1 LRRENYWKA
10 SSKNLNKRS
19 KFAQIPSQFMNTV
32 TNSLL
37 SIVVPLYNE
46 EDNVVLLTQKIRE
59 SLSGYSYQIVYV
71 DDFST
76 DKTRKAIK
84 GMDDPKVHLIE
95 LKKNYGQSLALAAG
109 IDYAE
114 GEYIITMDGDLQ
126 NDPSD
131 IPQML
136 GHAVNDDYDVV
147 TGIRQKRKDSPIK
160 KIPSKIANFLVRR
173 VTQLNIKDNGCALK
187 VFTKD
192 IAKGLNLYGE
202 MHRFITLLAHLEGA
216 QIKQV
221 PVKHH
226 ARHAGVS
233 KYGLERVFKVVADMM
248 LLLFIRKYFQRPIH
262 LFGIFGVLLIILG
275 IFINIYLL
283 IVKLGFG
290 EDIGSRPLL
299 IFGMMFILGGIQ
311 LFTIGIVMELLIRT
325 YYESQ
330 QKRPYRVKKITIGD
344 GKAA

>member
-1 LRRENYWKA
+1 MKPL
-10 SSKNLNKRS
+10 
-19 KFAQIPSQFMNTV
+19 TD
-32 TNSLL
+32 SLL
-37 SIVVPLYNE
+37 SVVVPLYNE
-46 EDNVVLLTQKIRE
+46 EENVVLLTSKIHE
-59 SLSGYSYQIVYV
+59 ALTGYTYQIVYV
-71 DDFST
+71 DDFSRDNT
-76 DKTRKAIK
+76 KKVVNSMA
-84 GMDDPKVHLIE
+84 DPLVHLVA

-126 NDPSD
+126 NDPAD

-136 GHAVNDDYDVV
+136 SHVMEGPYDVV
-147 TGIRQKRKDSPIK
+147 TGIRQKRQDSLVK

-173 VTQLNIKDNGCALK
+173 VTKLDIKDNGCALK
-187 VFTKD
+187 VFTRD
-192 IAKGLNLYGE
+192 IAKDLNLYGE

-275 IFINIYLL
+275 VLINFYLL
-283 IVKLGFG
+283 IIKLGFN
-290 EDIGSRPLL
+290 EDIGTRPLL
-299 IFGMMFILGGIQ
+299 IFGMMFILAGIQ

-330 QKRPYRVKKITIGD
+330 KKRPYRVKNVSVG
-344 GKAA
+344 GEVS

>member
-1 LRRENYWKA
+1 MKLITED
-10 SSKNLNKRS
+10 
-19 KFAQIPSQFMNTV
+19 
-32 TNSLL
+32 LL

-46 EDNVVLLTQKIRE
+46 EDNVTLLTQKIHE
-59 SLSGYSYQIVYV
+59 SLEGYHYQIIYI
-71 DDFST
+71 DDFSSDNT
-76 DKTRKAIK
+76 KAVVK
-84 GMDDPKVHLIE
+84 GLKDDKVHLIE

-131 IPQML
+131 IPEML
-136 GHAVNDDYDVV
+136 RYAVEEEYGLV
-147 TGIRQKRKDSPIK
+147 TGIRQKRQDSLVK
-160 KIPSKIANFLVRR
+160 KIPSKVANFLVRK
-173 VTQLNIKDNGCALK
+173 VTKLDIKDNGCALK
-187 VFTKD
+187 VFSKD
-192 IAKGLNLYGE
+192 IAKDLNLYGE

-216 QIKQV
+216 KIKQV

-262 LFGIFGVLLIILG
+262 FFGILGVLFILLG
-275 IFINIYLL
+275 ILINLYLL
-283 IVKLGFG
+283 VVKFGFQ

-299 IFGMMFILGGIQ
+299 TFGLMFILAGIQ

-330 QKRPYRVKKITIGD
+330 KKRPYRIKKIFIGD
-344 GKAA
+344 KAS

>member
-1 LRRENYWKA
+1 MSL
-10 SSKNLNKRS
+10 
-19 KFAQIPSQFMNTV
+19 PSNT
-32 TNSLL
+32 LL

-46 EDNVVLLTQKIRE
+46 EDNVVLLTQKIHE
-59 SLSGYSYQIVYV
+59 SLNEYNYQIIYI

-76 DKTRKAIK
+76 DNTRNIVKQ
-84 GMDDPKVHLIE
+84 MNDDKVHLIE

-114 GEYIITMDGDLQ
+114 GDYIITMDGDLQ

-136 GHAVNDDYDVV
+136 EYAQTDEYDLI
-147 TGIRQKRKDSPIK
+147 TGIRQKRKDSLVK

-173 VTQLNIKDNGCALK
+173 VTKLDIKDNGCALK

-262 LFGIFGVLLIILG
+262 LFGILGVLLIMLG
-275 IFINIYLL
+275 SLIEAYLL
-283 IVKLGFG
+283 IVKFGFG
-290 EDIGSRPLL
+290 EDIGTRPLL

-330 QKRPYRVKKITIGD
+330 QKRPYRIKKVSIGD
-344 GKAA
+344 GKTA

>member
-1 LRRENYWKA
+1 MPPKSWWRE
-10 SSKNLNKRS
+10 SGGTLIKRF
-19 KFAQIPSQFMNTV
+19 KFAQIQEPMSIITD
-32 TNSLL
+32 SLL

-46 EDNVVLLTQKIRE
+46 EDNVVPLTRKIHE
-59 SLSGYSYQIVYV
+59 NLEGYTYQIIYV
-71 DDFST
+71 DDFSKDRT
-76 DKTRKAIK
+76 CKRILE
-84 GMDDPKVHLIE
+84 MEDDRIHLIQ

-109 IDYAE
+109 LDYAQ

-131 IPQML
+131 IPKML
-136 GHAVNDDYDVV
+136 EYAVGGEYDVI
-147 TGIRQKRKDSPIK
+147 TGLRQKRKDSLVK

-173 VTQLNIKDNGCALK
+173 VTKLDIKDNGCALK

-226 ARHAGVS
+226 ARNAGVS

-262 LFGIFGVLLIILG
+262 LFGIFGVLLILIGIL
-275 IFINIYLL
+275 INVYLL

-290 EDIGSRPLL
+290 EDIGNRPLL
-299 IFGMMFILGGIQ
+299 IFGMMLILGGIQ

-330 QKRPYRVKKITIGD
+330 QKRPYRIKKITIGEST
-344 GKAA
+344 AP

>member
-1 LRRENYWKA
+1 MAIL
-10 SSKNLNKRS
+10 
-19 KFAQIPSQFMNTV
+19 
-32 TNSLL
+32 TNELL

-46 EDNVVLLTQKIRE
+46 EENVVLLTQKIHE
-59 SLSGYSYQIVYV
+59 SLVGYHYQIIYI

-76 DKTRKAIK
+76 DATRKVVK
-84 GMDDPKVHLIE
+84 SMNDDKVHLIA

-109 IDYAE
+109 IDYAQ

-126 NDPSD
+126 NDPTD
-131 IPQML
+131 IPEML
-136 GHAVNDDYDVV
+136 SYAIHGEYDLI
-147 TGIRQKRKDSPIK
+147 TGIRQKRKDSLVK

-173 VTQLNIKDNGCALK
+173 VTKLDIKDNGCALK

-192 IAKGLNLYGE
+192 IAKDLNLYGE

-226 ARHAGVS
+226 ARNAGVS

-262 LFGIFGVLLIILG
+262 LFGIFGVLLILLG
-275 IFINIYLL
+275 VVINAYLL
-283 IVKLGFG
+283 VVKLMG
-290 EDIGSRPLL
+290 EDIGNRPLL
-299 IFGMMFILGGIQ
+299 IFGLMFILAGIQ

-330 QKRPYRVKKITIGD
+330 QKRPYRIKNISIGD
-344 GKAA
+344 KTK

>member
-1 LRRENYWKA
+1 M
-10 SSKNLNKRS
+10 
-19 KFAQIPSQFMNTV
+19 QPV
-32 TNSLL
+32 TTSLL
-37 SIVVPLYNE
+37 SVVVPLYNE
-46 EDNVVLLTQKIRE
+46 EENVPLLTQKIHE
-59 SLSGYSYQIVYV
+59 SLEGYTYQIIYI

-76 DKTRKAIK
+76 DATKKIVK
-84 GMDDPKVHLIE
+84 ELKDEKVHLIE

-109 IDYAE
+109 LDYAE

-131 IPQML
+131 IPEML
-136 GHAVNDDYDVV
+136 THAVSGDYDVV
-147 TGIRQKRKDSPIK
+147 TGIRQKRKDSLVK

-173 VTQLNIKDNGCALK
+173 VTKLDIQDNGCALK
-187 VFTKD
+187 VFTRD
-192 IAKGLNLYGE
+192 IAKDLNLYGE
-202 MHRFITLLAHLEGA
+202 MHRFITLLAHLEGG
-216 QIKQV
+216 QIKQI

-262 LFGIFGVLLIILG
+262 LFGIFGFLLILLG
-275 IFINIYLL
+275 VLINLYLL
-283 IVKLGFG
+283 VVKLGFG
-290 EDIGSRPLL
+290 EDIGTRPLL
-299 IFGMMFILGGIQ
+299 MFGMMFILAGIQ

-330 QKRPYRVKKITIGD
+330 KKRPYRIKKVSVG
-344 GKAA
+344 GQNK

>member
-1 LRRENYWKA
+1 MSL
-10 SSKNLNKRS
+10 
-19 KFAQIPSQFMNTV
+19 PTD
-32 TNSLL
+32 TLL

-46 EDNVVLLTQKIRE
+46 EDNVVLLTQKIHE
-59 SLSGYSYQIVYV
+59 SLGDYNYQIIYI

-76 DKTRKAIK
+76 DDTKNVVK
-84 GMDDPKVHLIE
+84 GMDDKKVHLIE

-114 GEYIITMDGDLQ
+114 GDYIITMDGDLQ

-136 GHAVNDDYDVV
+136 EFAQSDDYDLI
-147 TGIRQKRKDSPIK
+147 TGIRQKRKDSLVK

-173 VTQLNIKDNGCALK
+173 VTKLDIKDNGCALK

-202 MHRFITLLAHLEGA
+202 MHRFITLLAFLEGA

-262 LFGIFGVLLIILG
+262 LFGILGVLLIILG
-275 IFINIYLL
+275 TFIEAYLL
-283 IVKLGFG
+283 IVKFGFG
-290 EDIGSRPLL
+290 QDIGTRPLL

-330 QKRPYRVKKITIGD
+330 QKRPYRIKKISIGD
-344 GKAA
+344 QKTA

>member
-1 LRRENYWKA
+1 M
-10 SSKNLNKRS
+10 S
-19 KFAQIPSQFMNTV
+19 TV
-32 TNSLL
+32 TDSFL

-46 EDNVVLLTQKIRE
+46 EDNVVLLTEKIHE
-59 SLSGYSYQIVYV
+59 SLEGYHYQIIYV
-71 DDFST
+71 DDFSK
-76 DKTRKAIK
+76 DKTRNVVK

-131 IPQML
+131 IPKML
-136 GHAVNDDYDVV
+136 EEAISGDYDVI
-147 TGIRQKRKDSPIK
+147 TGIRQKRKDSLVK

-173 VTQLNIKDNGCALK
+173 VTKLDIKDNGCALK

-202 MHRFITLLAHLEGA
+202 MHRFITLLAHLEGG

-290 EDIGSRPLL
+290 EDIGTRPLL

-330 QKRPYRVKKITIGD
+330 QKRPYRIKKISIGD

>member
-1 LRRENYWKA
+1 M
-10 SSKNLNKRS
+10 S
-19 KFAQIPSQFMNTV
+19 TV

-46 EDNVVLLTQKIRE
+46 EDNVVLLTQKIHE
-59 SLSGYSYQIVYV
+59 SLAGYTYQIVYV

-76 DKTRKAIK
+76 DKTRVVVKN
-84 GMDDPKVHLIE
+84 MDDPKVHLIE

-131 IPQML
+131 IPEML
-136 GHAVNDDYDVV
+136 QEAVTGEYDVI
-147 TGIRQKRKDSPIK
+147 TGIRQKRKDSLVK

-173 VTQLNIKDNGCALK
+173 VTKLDIKDNGCALK

-216 QIKQV
+216 QIKQI

-275 IFINIYLL
+275 FFINIYLL

>member
-1 LRRENYWKA
+1 MQPITPL
-10 SSKNLNKRS
+10 
-19 KFAQIPSQFMNTV
+19 
-32 TNSLL
+32 LL
-37 SIVVPLYNE
+37 SVVVPLYNE
-46 EDNVVLLTQKIRE
+46 EDNVALLTQKIHE
-59 SLSGYSYQIVYV
+59 SLVGYTYQIIYV
-71 DDFST
+71 DDFSK
-76 DKTRKAIK
+76 DNTRKVVK
-84 GMDDPKVHLIE
+84 DLNDNKVHLVE

-109 IDYAE
+109 LDYAE

-126 NDPSD
+126 NDSSD

-136 GHAVNDDYDVV
+136 HFAVNEDYDVV
-147 TGIRQKRKDSPIK
+147 TGIRQKRKDSLVK

-173 VTQLNIKDNGCALK
+173 VTKLDIKDNGCALK
-187 VFTKD
+187 VFTRD
-192 IAKGLNLYGE
+192 IAKELNLYGE

-262 LFGIFGVLLIILG
+262 LFGIFGVLMIILG

-283 IVKLGFG
+283 IVKLGLG
-290 EDIGSRPLL
+290 EDIGTRPLL
-299 IFGMMFILGGIQ
+299 MFGMMFILAGIQ

-330 QKRPYRVKKITIGD
+330 QKRPYRIKKVSVGGQTS
-344 GKAA
+344 

>member
-1 LRRENYWKA
+1 MSEHL
-10 SSKNLNKRS
+10 ST
-19 KFAQIPSQFMNTV
+19 IMNPV
-32 TNSLL
+32 TASLL
-37 SIVVPLYNE
+37 SIVIPLYNE
-46 EDNVVLLTQKIRE
+46 EENVVLLTSKINE
-59 SLSGYSYQIVYV
+59 SLQGYIYQIIYV

-76 DKTRKAIK
+76 DHTRKKISEMK
-84 GMDDPKVHLIE
+84 DPRVHLIS

-126 NDPSD
+126 NDPQD
-131 IPQML
+131 IPKML
-136 GHAVNDDYDVV
+136 EYVVSGEYDVV
-147 TGIRQKRKDSPIK
+147 TGIRQKRKDSVVK
-160 KIPSKIANFLVRR
+160 KIPSKIANFMVRR
-173 VTQLNIKDNGCALK
+173 VTKLDIKDNGCALK
-187 VFTKD
+187 VFTRD
-192 IAKGLNLYGE
+192 IAKDLNLYGE

-226 ARHAGVS
+226 ARNAGVS

-262 LFGIFGVLLIILG
+262 LFGILGVLLIILG

-283 IVKLGFG
+283 IVKLVYGQ
-290 EDIGSRPLL
+290 DIGNRPLL
-299 IFGMMFILGGIQ
+299 IFGMMFILAGIQ

-330 QKRPYRVKKITIGD
+330 NKRPYRIKSISIG
-344 GKAA
+344 GQ

>member
-1 LRRENYWKA
+1 MH
-10 SSKNLNKRS
+10 
-19 KFAQIPSQFMNTV
+19 PV
-32 TNSLL
+32 THAFL

-46 EDNVVLLTQKIRE
+46 EDNVVLLTKKIHE
-59 SLSGYSYQIVYV
+59 SLKGYSYQIIYI
-71 DDFST
+71 DDFSK
-76 DKTRKAIK
+76 DGTRSVVKE
-84 GMDDPKVHLIE
+84 MDDDKVHLIE

-114 GEYIITMDGDLQ
+114 GDYIITMDGDLQ

-131 IPQML
+131 IPAML
-136 GHAVNDDYDVV
+136 AFAETEEYDLI
-147 TGIRQKRKDSPIK
+147 TGIRQKRKDSLIK

-173 VTQLNIKDNGCALK
+173 VTKLDIKDNGCALK

-262 LFGIFGVLLIILG
+262 LFGIFGVLLIMAGIL
-275 IFINIYLL
+275 IEAYLI
-283 IVKLGFG
+283 IVKFGFG
-290 EDIGSRPLL
+290 EDIGTRPLL

-330 QKRPYRVKKITIGD
+330 SKRPYRIKKITIGD
-344 GKAA
+344 GKAT

>member
-1 LRRENYWKA
+1 M
-10 SSKNLNKRS
+10 
-19 KFAQIPSQFMNTV
+19 QPITD
-32 TNSLL
+32 SLL

-46 EDNVVLLTQKIRE
+46 GENVVLLTRKIHE
-59 SLSGYSYQIVYV
+59 SLVGYQYQIIYI
-71 DDFST
+71 DDFSK
-76 DKTRKAIK
+76 DNTRKVVK
-84 GMDDPKVHLIE
+84 NMNDDMVHLIE

-109 IDYAE
+109 LDYAE

-131 IPQML
+131 IPRML
-136 GHAVNDDYDVV
+136 NYAVNEDYDVV
-147 TGIRQKRKDSPIK
+147 TGIRQKRKDSLVK

-173 VTQLNIKDNGCALK
+173 VTKLDIKDNGCALK

-192 IAKGLNLYGE
+192 IAKDLNLYGE

-262 LFGIFGVLLIILG
+262 LFGIFGFLMILLGVL
-275 IFINIYLL
+275 INIYLL
-283 IVKLGFG
+283 IVKYGFG
-290 EDIGSRPLL
+290 EDIGMRPLL
-299 IFGMMFILGGIQ
+299 IFGLMFILAGIQ

-330 QKRPYRVKKITIGD
+330 KKRPYRIKKVTVGD
-344 GKAA
+344 RVA

>member
-1 LRRENYWKA
+1 MPP
-10 SSKNLNKRS
+10 
-19 KFAQIPSQFMNTV
+19 I
-32 TNSLL
+32 TNAHL
-37 SIVVPLYNE
+37 SIVVPLFNE
-46 EDNVVLLTQKIRE
+46 QDNVSLLTQKIHE
-59 SLSGYSYQIVYV
+59 SLEGYSYEIVYI

-76 DKTRKAIK
+76 DHTKKVIK
-84 GMDDPKVHLIE
+84 DMKDPRVALIE

-109 IDYAE
+109 IDYAH

-126 NDPSD
+126 NDPTD
-131 IPQML
+131 IPKML
-136 GHAVNDDYDVV
+136 EFAITEEYDLI
-147 TGIRQKRKDSPIK
+147 TGIRQKRKDSLIK

-173 VTQLNIKDNGCALK
+173 VTKLDIKDNGCALK

-226 ARHAGVS
+226 ARHAGQS

-262 LFGIFGVLLIILG
+262 LFGIFGVLLMLLG
-275 IFINIYLL
+275 MLIEMYLL
-283 IVKLGFG
+283 VVKFGLGQ
-290 EDIGSRPLL
+290 DIGTRPLL

-330 QKRPYRVKKITIGD
+330 SKRPYRIKKISIGD

>member
-1 LRRENYWKA
+1 M
-10 SSKNLNKRS
+10 SSS
-19 KFAQIPSQFMNTV
+19 T
-32 TNSLL
+32 TNLL
-37 SIVVPLYNE
+37 SIVIPLYNE
-46 EDNVVLLTQKIRE
+46 EENVVLLTQKIHE
-59 SLSGYSYQIVYV
+59 SLTAYDYQIIYI

-76 DKTRKAIK
+76 DNTRTVVKQ
-84 GMDDPKVHLIE
+84 MDDSKVHLIE

-109 IDYAE
+109 IDYAT
-114 GEYIITMDGDLQ
+114 GDYIITMDGDLQ

-131 IPQML
+131 IPEML
-136 GHAVNDDYDVV
+136 AYAQKEEYDLV
-147 TGIRQKRKDSPIK
+147 TGIRQKRKDSLVK
-160 KIPSKIANFLVRR
+160 KIPSKIANFLVRK
-173 VTQLNIKDNGCALK
+173 VTKLDIKDNGCALK

-233 KYGLERVFKVVADMM
+233 KYGLERVFKVIADMM

-275 IFINIYLL
+275 TFIEAYLFV
-283 IVKLGFG
+283 VKFGFG
-290 EDIGSRPLL
+290 QDIGTRPLL
-299 IFGMMFILGGIQ
+299 IFGMMFILAGIQ

-330 QKRPYRVKKITIGD
+330 QKRPYRIKKISIGEQ
-344 GKAA
+344 KTS

>member
-1 LRRENYWKA
+1 M
-10 SSKNLNKRS
+10 S
-19 KFAQIPSQFMNTV
+19 TV
-32 TNSLL
+32 TDSLL

-46 EDNVVLLTQKIRE
+46 EDNVVLLTQKINE
-59 SLSGYSYQIVYV
+59 SLEGYNYQIVYV

-76 DKTRKAIK
+76 DKTRIK
-84 GMDDPKVHLIE
+84 VKEMDDKRVHLIE

-131 IPQML
+131 IPGML
-136 GHAVNDDYDVV
+136 EYAITEEYDLV
-147 TGIRQKRKDSPIK
+147 TGIRQKRKDSQVK

-173 VTQLNIKDNGCALK
+173 VTKLDIKDNGCALK

-192 IAKGLNLYGE
+192 IAKSLNLYGE

-262 LFGIFGVLLIILG
+262 LFGIFGVLLVILG
-275 IFINIYLL
+275 VLINMYLL
-283 IVKLGFG
+283 IVKLGFDQ
-290 EDIGSRPLL
+290 DIGTRPLL
-299 IFGMMFILGGIQ
+299 IFGMMFIVGGIQ

-330 QKRPYRVKKITIGD
+330 QKRPYRIKKISIGD

>member
-1 LRRENYWKA
+1 M
-10 SSKNLNKRS
+10 S
-19 KFAQIPSQFMNTV
+19 TV
-32 TNSLL
+32 TDSLL

-46 EDNVVLLTQKIRE
+46 EDNVVLLTQKINE
-59 SLSGYSYQIVYV
+59 SLEGYNYQIVYV

-76 DKTRKAIK
+76 DKTRIK
-84 GMDDPKVHLIE
+84 VKEMDDKRVHLIE

-131 IPQML
+131 IPGML
-136 GHAVNDDYDVV
+136 EYAITEEYDLV
-147 TGIRQKRKDSPIK
+147 TGIRQKRKDSQVK

-173 VTQLNIKDNGCALK
+173 VTKLDIKDNGCALK

-192 IAKGLNLYGE
+192 IAKSLNLYGE
-202 MHRFITLLAHLEGA
+202 MHRFITLLAYLEGA

-262 LFGIFGVLLIILG
+262 LFGIFGVLLVILG
-275 IFINIYLL
+275 VLINVYLL

-290 EDIGSRPLL
+290 QDIGTRPLL
-299 IFGMMFILGGIQ
+299 IFGMMFIVGGIQ

-330 QKRPYRVKKITIGD
+330 QKRPYRIKKISIGD

>member
-1 LRRENYWKA
+1 MRPKTEA
-10 SSKNLNKRS
+10 
-19 KFAQIPSQFMNTV
+19 
-32 TNSLL
+32 LL
-37 SIVVPLYNE
+37 SIVVPLFNE
-46 EDNVVLLTQKIRE
+46 EANVALLTEKIHE
-59 SLSGYSYQIVYV
+59 SLKGYHYQIVYV

-76 DKTRKAIK
+76 DQTRRVIQDMEDKR
-84 GMDDPKVHLIE
+84 VHLLA

-109 IDYAE
+109 LDYAE

-136 GHAVNDDYDVV
+136 EHALSGEYDVV
-147 TGIRQKRKDSPIK
+147 TGIRQKRKDSLVK

-173 VTQLNIKDNGCALK
+173 VTKLDIKDNGCALK
-187 VFTKD
+187 VFTRD
-192 IAKGLNLYGE
+192 IAKDLNLYGE
-202 MHRFITLLAHLEGA
+202 MHRFITLLAFLEGA
-216 QIKQV
+216 RIKQV

-226 ARHAGVS
+226 ARHGGVS

-262 LFGIFGVLLIILG
+262 LFGILGVFLILLGLLI
-275 IFINIYLL
+275 NAYLL
-283 IVKLGFG
+283 VVKLGFG

-330 QKRPYRVKKITIGD
+330 SKRPYRIKNISIG
-344 GKAA
+344 GRPA

>member
-1 LRRENYWKA
+1 MD
-10 SSKNLNKRS
+10 
-19 KFAQIPSQFMNTV
+19 IIT
-32 TNSLL
+32 TSLL
-37 SIVVPLYNE
+37 SVVVPLYNE
-46 EDNVVLLTQKIRE
+46 EDNAVLLTEKIHE
-59 SLSGYSYQIVYV
+59 SLVGYTYQIIYI

-76 DKTRKAIK
+76 DRTKQVVKEMR
-84 GMDDPKVHLIE
+84 DDKVHLIE

-126 NDPSD
+126 NDPAD
-131 IPQML
+131 IPEML
-136 GHAVNDDYDVV
+136 SYAVKGEFDLI
-147 TGIRQKRKDSPIK
+147 TGIRQKRKDSLVK
-160 KIPSKIANFLVRR
+160 KVPSKIANFLVRR
-173 VTQLNIKDNGCALK
+173 VTKLDIKDNGCALK

-192 IAKGLNLYGE
+192 IAKDLNLYGE

-262 LFGIFGVLLIILG
+262 LFGIFGFLMILLGVLV
-275 IFINIYLL
+275 NMYLL
-283 IVKLGFG
+283 VVKIGFG
-290 EDIGSRPLL
+290 EDIGTRPLL
-299 IFGMMFILGGIQ
+299 MFGMMFILAGIQ

-330 QKRPYRVKKITIGD
+330 NKRPYRIKKVSIG
-344 GKAA
+344 GTVQ

>member
-1 LRRENYWKA
+1 
-10 SSKNLNKRS
+10 
-19 KFAQIPSQFMNTV
+19 MNTV
-32 TNSLL
+32 TDSLL

-46 EDNVVLLTQKIRE
+46 EDNVVLLTQKINE
-59 SLSGYSYQIVYV
+59 SLEGYNYQIVYV

-76 DKTRKAIK
+76 DKTRIK
-84 GMDDPKVHLIE
+84 VKEMDDKRVHLIE

-131 IPQML
+131 IPGML
-136 GHAVNDDYDVV
+136 EYAIGEEYDLV
-147 TGIRQKRKDSPIK
+147 TGIRQKRKDSLVK

-173 VTQLNIKDNGCALK
+173 VTKLDIKDNGCALK
-187 VFTKD
+187 VFTRD
-192 IAKGLNLYGE
+192 IAKSLNLYGE

-262 LFGIFGVLLIILG
+262 LFGIFGVLLVILG
-275 IFINIYLL
+275 ILINVYLL

-290 EDIGSRPLL
+290 QDIGTRPLL
-299 IFGMMFILGGIQ
+299 IFGMMFIVGGIQ

-330 QKRPYRVKKITIGD
+330 QKRPYRIKKISIGD

>member
-1 LRRENYWKA
+1 MDL
-10 SSKNLNKRS
+10 
-19 KFAQIPSQFMNTV
+19 V
-32 TNSLL
+32 TASLL

-46 EDNVVLLTQKIRE
+46 EENVTLLTKKIHE
-59 SLSGYSYQIVYV
+59 SLVGYNYQIIYI

-76 DKTRKAIK
+76 DKTKQVVK
-84 GMDDPKVHLIE
+84 QMKDDKVHLIE

-131 IPQML
+131 IPEML
-136 GHAVNDDYDVV
+136 SYSVNDDYDLV
-147 TGIRQKRKDSPIK
+147 TGIRQKRKDSLVK

-173 VTQLNIKDNGCALK
+173 VTKLDIQDNGCALK
-187 VFTKD
+187 VFNKA
-192 IAKGLNLYGE
+192 IAKDLNLYGE

-262 LFGIFGVLLIILG
+262 LFGIFGFLMILLGVL
-275 IFINIYLL
+275 INMYLL
-283 IVKLGFG
+283 VVKLGFG
-290 EDIGSRPLL
+290 EDIGTRPLL
-299 IFGMMFILGGIQ
+299 MFGMMFILAGIQ

-330 QKRPYRVKKITIGD
+330 KKRPYRIKRVSVG
-344 GKAA
+344 GKPE

>member
-1 LRRENYWKA
+1 M
-10 SSKNLNKRS
+10 ST
-19 KFAQIPSQFMNTV
+19 ITD
-32 TNSLL
+32 SLL

-46 EDNVVLLTQKIRE
+46 EDNVVLLTQKINE
-59 SLSGYSYQIVYV
+59 SLEGYNYQIVYV

-76 DKTRKAIK
+76 DKTRIK
-84 GMDDPKVHLIE
+84 VKEMDDKRVHLIE

-131 IPQML
+131 IPNML
-136 GHAVNDDYDVV
+136 EYAITDEYDVV
-147 TGIRQKRKDSPIK
+147 TGIRQKRKDSLAK

-173 VTQLNIKDNGCALK
+173 VTKLDIKDNGCALK

-192 IAKGLNLYGE
+192 IAKSLNLYGE

-262 LFGIFGVLLIILG
+262 LFGIFGVLLVILG
-275 IFINIYLL
+275 VLINVYLL

-290 EDIGSRPLL
+290 QDIGTRPLL
-299 IFGMMFILGGIQ
+299 IFGMMFIVGGIQ

-330 QKRPYRVKKITIGD
+330 QKRPYRIKKISIGD

>member
-1 LRRENYWKA
+1 M
-10 SSKNLNKRS
+10 S
-19 KFAQIPSQFMNTV
+19 IITD
-32 TNSLL
+32 SLL

-46 EDNVVLLTQKIRE
+46 EDNVVPLTRKIHE
-59 SLSGYSYQIVYV
+59 SLEGYAYQIVYV
-71 DDFST
+71 DDFSKDRT
-76 DKTRKAIK
+76 CKRILELEDER
-84 GMDDPKVHLIE
+84 VHLIQ

-109 IDYAE
+109 LDYAQ

-136 GHAVNDDYDVV
+136 EYAVGGEYDVI
-147 TGIRQKRKDSPIK
+147 TGIRQKRKDSLVK

-173 VTQLNIKDNGCALK
+173 VTKLDIKDNGCALK

-226 ARHAGVS
+226 ARNAGVS

-262 LFGIFGVLLIILG
+262 LFGIFGVLLILIGIL
-275 IFINIYLL
+275 INVYLL

-290 EDIGSRPLL
+290 EDIGNRPLL
-299 IFGMMFILGGIQ
+299 IFGMMLILGGIQ

-330 QKRPYRVKKITIGD
+330 QKRPYRIKKITVGD
-344 GKAA
+344 TEAA

>member
-1 LRRENYWKA
+1 
-10 SSKNLNKRS
+10 
-19 KFAQIPSQFMNTV
+19 MNTV
-32 TNSLL
+32 TDSKL

-46 EDNVVLLTQKIRE
+46 EGNVALLTEKIHE
-59 SLSGYSYQIVYV
+59 SLSGYLYEIIYV

-76 DKTRKAIK
+76 DKTRQKVK
-84 GMDDPKVHLIE
+84 QMGDEKVHLIE

-109 IDYAE
+109 IDYAS

-136 GHAVNDDYDVV
+136 EFAVHDDYDVV
-147 TGIRQKRKDSPIK
+147 TGIRQKRKDSLVK

-173 VTQLNIKDNGCALK
+173 VTNLDIKDNGCALK

-192 IAKGLNLYGE
+192 IAKELNLYGE

-226 ARHAGVS
+226 ARNAGVS

-248 LLLFIRKYFQRPIH
+248 LLLFIRKYLQRPIH
-262 LFGIFGVLLIILG
+262 LFGIFGVLLIIIG
-275 IFINIYLL
+275 ICINIYLL
-283 IVKLGFG
+283 IVKFG
-290 EDIGSRPLL
+290 MGQDIGTRPLL
-299 IFGMMFILGGIQ
+299 IFGLMFILGGIQ
-311 LFTIGIVMELLIRT
+311 LFTIGIVLELLIRT

-330 QKRPYRVKKITIGD
+330 QKRPYRIKKISVG
-344 GKAA
+344 GKAE

>member
-1 LRRENYWKA
+1 
-10 SSKNLNKRS
+10 
-19 KFAQIPSQFMNTV
+19 MNPIT
-32 TNSLL
+32 SDLL

-46 EDNVVLLTQKIRE
+46 EDNVVLLTEKINE
-59 SLSGYSYQIVYV
+59 SLSGYSYEIIYI

-76 DKTRKAIK
+76 DKTRNVVKKIS
-84 GMDDPKVHLIE
+84 DERVHLIE

-109 IDYAE
+109 IDHAS

-136 GHAVNDDYDVV
+136 QYAVSGEYDVV
-147 TGIRQKRKDSPIK
+147 TGIRQKRKDSLVK

-173 VTQLNIKDNGCALK
+173 VTKLDIKDNGCALK

-192 IAKGLNLYGE
+192 IAKDLNLYGE

-233 KYGLERVFKVVADMM
+233 KYGLESVFKVVADMM

-262 LFGIFGVLLIILG
+262 LFGILGVLLIILG
-275 IFINIYLL
+275 VFINIYLL
-283 IVKLGFG
+283 IVKFG
-290 EDIGSRPLL
+290 IGQDIGTRPLL
-299 IFGMMFILGGIQ
+299 IFGLMFILAGIQ

-330 QKRPYRVKKITIGD
+330 QKRPYRIKKITVGGIN
-344 GKAA
+344 A

>member
-1 LRRENYWKA
+1 
-10 SSKNLNKRS
+10 
-19 KFAQIPSQFMNTV
+19 MNPV
-32 TNSLL
+32 TTSLL

-46 EDNVVLLTQKIRE
+46 VDNVVLLTQKIHD
-59 SLSGYSYQIVYV
+59 SLPGYTYQIIYV
-71 DDFST
+71 DDFSQDGT
-76 DKTRKAIK
+76 RNAVEKMNDKN
-84 GMDDPKVHLIE
+84 VHLIA

-109 IDYAE
+109 IDYAT
-114 GEYIITMDGDLQ
+114 GAYIITMDGDLQ

-136 GHAVNDDYDVV
+136 EYAVNGEFDVI
-147 TGIRQKRKDSPIK
+147 TGIRQNRKDSWVK
-160 KIPSKIANFLVRR
+160 KIPSKIANFLIRR
-173 VTQLNIKDNGCALK
+173 VTNLDLQDNGCALK
-187 VFTKD
+187 VFKSDVAKD
-192 IAKGLNLYGE
+192 LNLYGE
-202 MHRFITLLAHLEGA
+202 MHRFITLLAYLEGA

-226 ARHAGVS
+226 ARNAGVS

-262 LFGIFGVLLIILG
+262 LFGIFGFLLILLG
-275 IFINIYLL
+275 VLINIYLM

-290 EDIGSRPLL
+290 EDIGTRPLL
-299 IFGMMFILGGIQ
+299 IFGLMFILAGIQ

-330 QKRPYRVKKITIGD
+330 KKRPYRIKNISVG
-344 GKAA
+344 GESS

>member
-1 LRRENYWKA
+1 MIT
-10 SSKNLNKRS
+10 
-19 KFAQIPSQFMNTV
+19 QD
-32 TNSLL
+32 LL
-37 SIVVPLYNE
+37 SIVVPMYNE
-46 EDNVVLLTQKIRE
+46 QDNAALLTQKIHE
-59 SLSGYSYQIVYV
+59 SLEGYNYQIIYV
-71 DDFST
+71 DDFSK
-76 DKTRKAIK
+76 DDTRKVIK
-84 GMDDPKVHLIE
+84 EMQDERVHLIE

-131 IPQML
+131 IPEML
-136 GHAVNDDYDVV
+136 SYALEGEYDLI
-147 TGIRQKRKDSPIK
+147 TGIRQKRKDSLVK

-173 VTQLNIKDNGCALK
+173 VTQLDIKDNGCALK
-187 VFTKD
+187 VFSKD

-226 ARHAGVS
+226 ARHSGVS

-262 LFGIFGVLLIILG
+262 LFGILGVLMVILG
-275 IFINIYLL
+275 IAVNIFLL
-283 IVKLGFG
+283 VVKFGFDQ
-290 EDIGSRPLL
+290 DIGNRPLL
-299 IFGMMFILGGIQ
+299 IFGMLLILGGIQ

-330 QKRPYRVKKITIGD
+330 QKRPYRIKRVSIGD
-344 GKAA
+344 REKAA